1 MMASVKK
8 VCRLVL
14 AMIGMSGCD
23 KGPPVVA
30 LEQLVGTSPLKSPPL
45 LVTGSTERRFLAT
58 FEKQLYVFDLE
69 GRPVGDPQPVP
80 FVVRE
85 IYPTSA
91 GAVAVSREGLLS
103 IEQDGTVQSPVM
115 FSQTQDGIYW
125 AFAQGKEEILV
136 ASVDP
141 HKELTIEFYGYDGS
155 RRGERVRVQRPQFGA
170 VLAASL
176 LGQDQYVLVW
186 EEGRSLYAAIV
197 SPQGHMVKPP
207 FEMYAV
213 GRGGALQRGYAQPQS
228 NGSVLISWQDSSPG
242 PWSVMALIMKPDGT
256 VERNFRLNIN
266 EKTDATRV
274 SIPQG
279 GKGQWVAWISGE
291 HWGQFSVSGQG
302 SVALQSLE
310 NANPNLIF
318 QAKGGISTFSMVMKE
333 DKAFTLGAVRQ
344 ASPDDQTL
352 GYNVFSGLASFTSL
366 TIQN

>member
-23 KGPPVVA
+23 NGPPVVA

-45 LVTGSTERRFLAT
+45 LVTGATDLRFLAA
-58 FEKQLYVFDLE
+58 FEKHLYVFDLE

-91 GAVAVSREGLLS
+91 GAVAVSREGL
-103 IEQDGTVQSPVM
+103 IAIDQNGTVQSPVM
-115 FSQTQDGIYW
+115 FSQEQDGIYW
-125 AFAQGKEEILV
+125 AFAQGKKEVLV
-136 ASVDP
+136 ASVDLQ
-141 HKELTIEFYGYDGS
+141 KELTVDFYGYDGDLQ
-155 RRGERVRVQRPQFGA
+155 GERVRLQRSQFGT

-186 EEGRSLYAAIV
+186 EEGRSLYGAIM
-197 SPQGHMVKPP
+197 SAQGHITKPP
-207 FEMYAV
+207 FEMYSV
-213 GRGGALQRGYAQPQS
+213 GRGGALQRGNAQLQS
-228 NGSVLISWQDSSPG
+228 NGSVLISWQDSSLG
-242 PWSVMALIMKPDGT
+242 PWSVMALIMKPNGT
-256 VERNFRLNIN
+256 VDRNFRLNSN

-274 SIPQG
+274 SIPHG
-279 GKGQWVAWISGE
+279 GTGQWVAWISGL
-291 HWGQFSVSGQG
+291 HWGLFSVSGHG

-318 QAKGGISTFSMVMKE
+318 QAKGGISTFSMVIKE

-344 ASPDDQTL
+344 ASPQDQTL
-352 GYNVFSGLASFTSL
+352 GYNVFSGLASFTTG